1 MTVRVVPFFSAITPV
16 QVKEQMF
23 SAIRATGVDV
33 FNPESVFDEG
43 AKKNGADT
51 HPSLTYLLIGT
62 GGTEQ
67 LVAEYVEK
75 THIAPP
81 IHLLAH
87 KGNNSLPAAMEIRAY
102 LESQN
107 TNSVIIH
114 DEFESLCKR
123 MDEWVEFD
131 GILQK
136 LRNSRI
142 GVIGS
147 VSKWLIASNIDA
159 SDVKRNWGITIEQIP
174 FETLTDQ
181 MEAQDVSALAQ
192 ELTDAA
198 DLVAVPYSE
207 VERAAQVA
215 GKMQQI
221 AADSELDAV
230 TLECFRL
237 VGTTQVTGCYAL
249 ALLNARGLVAG
260 CEGDLPTTF
269 TMYLSRLLTGSS
281 SFMANVISVDQDRG
295 TVDLAH
301 CTVPLDLVLSY
312 DIMSHYET
320 DKSVGI
326 RGRME
331 EGPVTLV
338 KVHGPGL
345 ERYWVSSG
353 RLIGNL
359 SEDDACRTQIRVKLD
374 GSVDYFLNA
383 SLANH
388 HVIIPGDHEQRFR
401 RFFGFSAGAT

>member
-1 MTVRVVPFFSAITPV
+1 MTVRVVSFFSPITSESV
-16 QVKEQMF
+16 VEQMTA
-23 SAIRATGVDV
+23 AIRDTGVKV
-33 FNPESVFDEG
+33 ASPKAAKQGSEG
-43 AKKNGADT
+43 GK
-51 HPSLTYLLIGT
+51 HPSQTYLFIGT

-75 THIAPP
+75 IHIAPP
-81 IHLLAH
+81 INLLAH
-87 KGNNSLPAAMEIRAY
+87 ESNNSLPAAMEIRAY

-107 TNSVIIH
+107 MNSVIIH
-114 DEFESLCKR
+114 DRFESLCKR
-123 MDEWVEFD
+123 MVEWVEFD

-147 VSKWLIASNIDA
+147 VSQWLIASNIDD
-159 SDVKRNWGITIEQIP
+159 SDVKRNWGIAIEAIP
-174 FETLTDQ
+174 FEDLTEQMDEQSVSTLAR
-181 MEAQDVSALAQ
+181 EFA
-192 ELTDAA
+192 DAA
-198 DLVAVPYSE
+198 DLVTVPHSE
-207 VERAAQVA
+207 VQRAAQVA
-215 GKMQQI
+215 AKMQQI
-221 AADSELDAV
+221 VTDRELDAV

-237 VGTTQVTGCYAL
+237 VGTTEVTGCYSL

-281 SFMANVISVDQDRG
+281 SFMANVISVDQDQG

-331 EGPVTLV
+331 DGPVTLV

-345 ERYWVSSG
+345 ELYWVSSG
-353 RLIGNL
+353 RLITNL
-359 SEDDACRTQIRVKLD
+359 SEDSACRTQVRVKLN
-374 GSVDYFLNA
+374 GNVDYFLNA

-388 HVIIPGDHEQRFR
+388 HVIIPGDHEQRFK
-401 RFFGFSAGAT
+401 RFFGFSAGTT